1 MRGGEECCVA
11 MDPLCGVNF
20 NLTVLLDW
28 LRSLDV

>member
-11 MDPLCGVNF
+11 MDPLCGVN
-20 NLTVLLDW
+20 LTVLLDW